1 MEHYVYVYLNPLVDY
16 PDVLGINISKQPIYV
31 GKGKLKRSDSHW
43 NLVKN
48 DKPLT
53 NSMFNSVLKKIRDSD
68 CSPIIIKIR
77 ESMSDSDS
85 KLLESELISIIG
97 RKIKNTGPLLNITD
111 GGDGGIT
118 WIGDHPTKGKKLEE
132 LYGLDKS
139 NYMRMILSECASQ
152 RTGDKN
158 PMYGMTGTDSPIHG
172 IKRDKE
178 FCDKVSKSLKN
189 FYSLCDPE
197 YINSM
202 VDRLN
207 SARSKIPDNIKNEWY
222 YKISNVMKKKYVDGQ
237 LFNDAHRDRLSKN
250 HYRKNNAGSLKLKAS
265 EKTRKLMSDARKN
278 VKLSEK
284 HKENLRIFKI
294 SYDDLKLSLSGL
306 GLKSKIQYIEYIK
319 MNNIKAPLNPGKK
332 IYGEKW
338 EGWKIFLN
346 KN

>member
-1 MEHYVYVYLNPLVDY
+1 MEHYVYAYLNPLVEY
-16 PDVLGINISKQPIYV
+16 PDVLGINVFKQPIYI

-43 NLVKN
+43 DLVKS

-53 NSMFNSVLKKIRDSD
+53 NSMFNSVLKKIKDSGF
-68 CSPIIIKIR
+68 SPIIIKIR

-85 KLLESELISIIG
+85 KILESELISIIG

-118 WIGDHPTKGKKLEE
+118 WIDKHPAKGKKLEE
-132 LYGLDKS
+132 LYGFDKS
-139 NYMRMILSECASQ
+139 NYMKKILSECASQ

-158 PMYGMTGTDSPIHG
+158 PMYGRVGVDSPLYSIR
-172 IKRDKE
+172 KDKE
-178 FCDKVSKSLKN
+178 FGDKVSKSLKN
-189 FYSLCDPE
+189 FFSSCDPE
-197 YINSM
+197 YINSI

-207 SARSKIPDNIKNEWY
+207 SARSKIPDDIRMEWY
-222 YKISNVMKKKYVDGQ
+222 CKISDVMKRKYDDGQ
-237 LFNDAHRDRLSKN
+237 LFNDAHRDSLSKN
-250 HYRKNNAGSLKLKAS
+250 HYRKKNAGSLKLKAS
-265 EKTRKLMSDARKN
+265 EKTRKMMSNSRKN

-284 HKENLRIFKI
+284 HKANLRIFKI
-294 SYDDLKLSLSGL
+294 SYDDLKLFLSSL
-306 GLKSKIQYIEYIK
+306 GLKSKIQYREYIK
-319 MNNIKAPLNPGKK
+319 MNNINAPLNPGKK